1 MCCAQNVEVQIY
13 LFWQILRTCAGLCIH
28 TLLCHPCKYDFG
40 FPFIVVGLWPFHS
53 FCAALKYFFLCYSS
67 FLMLCFILLILTLES
82 PILNLPPLYCII
94 DYYLRIMCVT
104 NLEFAWHAHNFLN
117 LTYSTVYT
125 ICILYLQR
133 SVLNNDNTWVTQTI
147 GFFHRRHFNM
157 NL

>member
-1 MCCAQNVEVQIY
+1 MLKCRYTYFDRYCVPVQVYVYTHYCA
-13 LFWQILRTCAGLCIH
+13 ILVNMILV
-28 TLLCHPCKYDFG
+28 F
-40 FPFIVVGLWPFHS
+40 LWIHS